1 MTAGIGI
8 AYIDGPRLRRSLLAA
23 ADWVAAGRD
32 ELNRLNVFPV
42 PDGDTGTNLCLT
54 LRAVAQALRD
64 LGDAPL
70 PQVTATMAQA
80 SVRGARGNSGMMLS
94 QFLLGL
100 DEGFGDLTRASP
112 HDLARAMVR
121 GFERL
126 QASLDEPVE
135 GTILTVVREA
145 AAEAT
150 RAEDEPDL
158 QVFMRRLVDQTE
170 RALARTPE
178 LLAVLKTAGVVDAGA
193 KGFVRFLDGVKR
205 LIEQGHAA
213 RGAVDRV
220 VANAAAE
227 TDVAP
232 ERDFRFCT
240 ELLVRGSTLPPGA
253 AVRRA
258 LRALGGS
265 IVVLETG
272 DLLKAHVHTD
282 TPDAVFALAAGWGSV
297 ESTKAEDMRAQQR
310 ALRVA
315 AKRPVVFVADT
326 ACDLPDPLV
335 VEHGIELVPTQLVL
349 QERVYRDRVELTGP
363 EFFER
368 LRAGYDASTSQ
379 PTPDAFEH
387 AYRDAL
393 RAGEQ
398 VVVVA
403 LSGRLSGTHA
413 GALAAAHRLDP
424 DGDRITVV
432 DSRSA
437 SLGEGLL
444 VLRGAELAAQGWAAA
459 DIVRELGRVRDR
471 SGGFFTVDTLDRLLR
486 SGRVGRLAAWL
497 GSRLNIKPILSISV
511 EGTLDPVTR
520 SRGRAGARR
529 RLLEHLDR
537 ALAGRP
543 RELRLGVAHADIAAF
558 AEQLAA
564 ELVARYAPK
573 ACIVAPITPVIA
585 AHAGIGAWG
594 VFYQI
599 EDGTNASPGRYE

>member
-1 MTAGIGI
+1 VTAGIGI

-54 LRAVAQALRD
+54 LRAVAQALRV

-232 ERDFRFCT
+232 ERDFRFRT
-240 ELLVRGSTLPPGA
+240 A
-253 AVRRA
+253 AP
-258 LRALGGS
+258 
-265 IVVLETG
+265 LETG
-272 DLLKAHVHTD
+272 ELLKAHVHTD

-424 DGDRITVV
+424 EGDRITVV

-543 RELRLGVAHADIAAF
+543 RELRLGIAHADIAAF